1 MSDCLANPECAVV
14 TWRVP
19 LYCGVFK
26 LVVPNTDSL
35 GIMKITK
42 TGEED
47 GTVVGIKAQL
57 VSGQCPSLQNKII
70 ASLAPPQS
78 FQNQLFSY
86 TWSSDINGWSVTECS
101 TSIIVR
107 SSSVTLCVKI
117 TGSDVLASTGGGVTQ
132 PDAQQSVENKGR
144 QIIGLASMEELEFIS
159 QAGVFLESYW
169 IGGKASNCLF
179 GICSTITWTDS
190 WISSSTYTSIPSS
203 VPDPCLAVV
212 NGEVVGR
219 DCNEKLRGALCA
231 WQIL

>member
-1 MSDCLANPECAVV
+1 
-14 TWRVP
+14 
-19 LYCGVFK
+19 
-26 LVVPNTDSL
+26 
-35 GIMKITK
+35 MKSFQ
-42 TGEED
+42 
-47 GTVVGIKAQL
+47 AQL

-159 QAGVFLESYW
+159 QAGVFCE
-169 IGGKASNCLF
+169 F
-179 GICSTITWTDS
+179 GTELGIRVCS
-190 WISSSTYTSIPSS
+190 IS
-203 VPDPCLAVV
+203 
-212 NGEVVGR
+212 
-219 DCNEKLRGALCA
+219 
-231 WQIL
+231 